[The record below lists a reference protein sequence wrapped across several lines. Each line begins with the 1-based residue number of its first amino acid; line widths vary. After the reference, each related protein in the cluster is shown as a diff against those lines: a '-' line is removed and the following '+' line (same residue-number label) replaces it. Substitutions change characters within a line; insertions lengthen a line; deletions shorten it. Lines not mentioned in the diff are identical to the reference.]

1 MKSISI
7 IPFYRKSKE
16 HILPVSIDSFGKGK
30 EAEYHLLSTYVQSA
44 VLYSLIV
51 LSLKSSSES
60 GLILLQVLLILSGNS
75 QIQVCPT
82 LKPFS
87 FHYTFTK
94 SQNDHSNSPNLN
106 FSSKTKQINKSS

>member
-60 GLILLQVLLILSGNS
+60 GLILLQVLLSGNS

-87 FHYTFTK
+87 FHHTFTK

-106 FSSKTKQINKSS
+106 FSSKTKQINKSN

>member
-1 MKSISI
+1 MKSTSI
-7 IPFYRKSKE
+7 ILFYGKSKE
-16 HILPVSIDSFGKGK
+16 HVLPVSIDSFGKGK
-30 EAEYHLLSTYVQSA
+30 EAEYHLLSTYVQS

-60 GLILLQVLLILSGNS
+60 GLILLQVLLSGNS

-87 FHYTFTK
+87 FHHTFTK

-106 FSSKTKQINKSS
+106 FSSKTKQINKSN